1 VAITINAHMSPLRLN
16 DGGAGQ
22 ISGG

>member
-1 VAITINAHMSPLRLN
+1 MAITINAHMSPLRLN